1 MLFSSD
7 KSKNKRKWAQLAPS
21 FKLDIRKNFFMER
34 MMRNCNRLPR
44 EVVNEGCVN
53 VALRDMVQ
61 ILSSKVNISL
71 KYMG

>member
-1 MLFSSD
+1 
-7 KSKNKRKWAQLAPS
+7 
-21 FKLDIRKNFFMER
+21 
-34 MMRNCNRLPR
+34 MRNCNRLPR

-53 VALRDMVQ
+53 VTLRDMVQ

>member
-1 MLFSSD
+1 
-7 KSKNKRKWAQLAPS
+7 
-21 FKLDIRKNFFMER
+21 LDIRKNFFMER

-53 VALRDMVQ
+53 VTLRDMVQ